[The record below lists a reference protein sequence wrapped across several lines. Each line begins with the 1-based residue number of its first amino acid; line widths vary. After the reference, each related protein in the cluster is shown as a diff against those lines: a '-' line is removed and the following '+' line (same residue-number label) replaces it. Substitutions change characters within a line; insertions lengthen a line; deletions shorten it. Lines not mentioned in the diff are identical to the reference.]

1 MQGAFLFCLSE
12 IEWDLD
18 TGVGFQLNISAIFQI
33 YRTQL
38 EIYQRL
44 FEYIDVSTQ
53 LIDLPTI
60 LDKHAQPTYPPHQ
73 SPQITKQKSYR
84 TYAIAFLLYICS

>member
-1 MQGAFLFCLSE
+1 AVQGAFLFCLSE

-38 EIYQRL
+38 GIYRRL
-44 FEYIDVSTQ
+44 FQYIDDSTRD
-53 LIDLPTI
+53 IDLSTNYDI
-60 LDKHAQPTYPPHQ
+60 AEGRIYPEPKSHPPY
-73 SPQITKQKSYR
+73 PQT
-84 TYAIAFLLYICS
+84 